1 MVFPRIT
8 YPFLRV
14 RIANHGARL
23 SGIRRRRHTRH
34 CVANRKRLSPVARRK
49 GQGSKESLM
58 AVAVIDLRV
67 QPFRL
72 LTKAQAAHYCS
83 LRDKKFDA
91 HCPVRPIRMANG
103 ELRWDVQDLDRWID
117 NLKDGT
123 AAGCDADR
131 IVERLG

>member
-14 RIANHGARL
+14 RIANHGAGL

-58 AVAVIDLRV
+58 AAVIDLRV

-83 LRDKKFDA
+83 LRGKKFDA